1 MSESALGDVH
11 DAETYRVLDDAWNSW
26 GRLGTDMIANLIN
39 PAFIDGPSWPA
50 FRQAL
55 TIARRDEGLLVAS
68 SGLADPMAWNGARP
82 TNGYEVEVFGIS
94 ADLPADS
101 DTMTAAVSWLG
112 QTVMT
117 VSNLVAQYGFEVPD
131 TIARDG
137 LITIELAD
145 ARIPEQVA
153 GTYLDD
159 NSTVIVMAGLTDT
172 EVPAAVAGPLSE
184 IRLVNV
190 KLLTVAEGRFCVHNS
205 MGEAAACRELA
216 RRFAEQGRPLW
227 SSLDR
232 PSVV

>member
-11 DAETYRVLDDAWNSW
+11 DAETYRVLDEAWNSW
-26 GRLGTDMIANLIN
+26 GTVDRDMVGNLIN

-50 FRQAL
+50 LRQAL
-55 TIARRDEGLLVAS
+55 TVARRADGLLVAS
-68 SGLADPMAWNGARP
+68 SGLADPMAWNGAAP
-82 TNGYEVEVFGIS
+82 TNGYEVEVYALSG
-94 ADLPADS
+94 DLPADS
-101 DTMTAAVSWLG
+101 DTVATAMSWLG

-117 VSNLVAQYGFEVPD
+117 VANLVAQYGFAVPD
-131 TIARDG
+131 AIAQDG

-145 ARIPEQVA
+145 ARIPETVA

-159 NSTVIVMAGLTDT
+159 NNTMIAMAGLTDP
-172 EVPAAVAGPLSE
+172 EVPALVAGPLSE

-205 MGEAAACRELA
+205 MGESDACRELA
-216 RRFAEQGRPLW
+216 QRFAAQGRTLW